1 MTGATGARGLATTGL
16 VLSGG
21 TFLLLGL
28 FFTIATVRLA
38 AELPAHLYQ
47 GLVRQSVSP
56 AAALLVCLRPSFPQ
70 RATEDVTYKEQAPY
84 KDKDKDKEHILWH

>member
-1 MTGATGARGLATTGL
+1 VTGTMGARGSARTRL

-28 FFTIATVRLA
+28 FFTIATLRLA

-47 GLVRQSVSP
+47 GLVRQGVSP
-56 AAALLVCLRPSFPQ
+56 RRRCWSASGRHFLRGQP
-70 RATEDVTYKEQAPY
+70 RM
-84 KDKDKDKEHILWH
+84 